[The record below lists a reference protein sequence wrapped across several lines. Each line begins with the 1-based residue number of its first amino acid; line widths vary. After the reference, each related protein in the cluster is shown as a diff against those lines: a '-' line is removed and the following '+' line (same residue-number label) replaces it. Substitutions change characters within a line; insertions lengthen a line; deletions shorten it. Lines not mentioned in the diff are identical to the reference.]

1 MKTIKEF
8 RDHFSAEEIKLLKEI
23 VCGKLEFSVLEEEIK
38 DFYDGENF
46 EEYMQSIVEDD
57 KYNLVGDDFIDY
69 QLNKYGT
76 IGTEGSAYDRK
87 KK

>member
-1 MKTIKEF
+1 MKHKAKE
-8 RDHFSAEEIKLLKEI
+8 LLI
-23 VCGKLEFSVLEEEIK
+23 DLQ
-38 DFYDGENF
+38 ENF

-76 IGTEGSAYDRK
+76 IGTEGSTYDKRK
-87 KK
+87 KGY

>member
-1 MKTIKEF
+1 
-8 RDHFSAEEIKLLKEI
+8 
-23 VCGKLEFSVLEEEIK
+23 
-38 DFYDGENF
+38 
-46 EEYMQSIVEDD
+46 MQSIEEDN

-76 IGTEGSAYDRK
+76 IGTEGSTYDRK